1 MARSSRSLWVPGRSN
16 SCHRSVRPCINR
28 PSQHVYVV
36 AITQK
41 QKRFLPAVLRSCC
54 GPGAVGLST
63 YTHSQLIFCSAAL
76 CTDDPSAV
84 FIETYLIL
92 KCVFL
97 KYHITK
103 IVFNTKI
110 QSILNLVRFK
120 MHFFYKSIDVIM
132 IQGQHQ
138 ATLHNT
144 PVEM

>member
-1 MARSSRSLWVPGRSN
+1 M
-16 SCHRSVRPCINR
+16 
-28 PSQHVYVV
+28 
-36 AITQK
+36 
-41 QKRFLPAVLRSCC
+41 
-54 GPGAVGLST
+54 ST

-84 FIETYLIL
+84 FIETYLIREYNAKES